1 MTYDNQSIDL
11 SSEDLNE
18 ALTRR
23 SFLRNAAMAGLA
35 VASTSSIPGVLHAQG
50 TSTLTWAKPLET
62 TMLDPHTSIL
72 GSSWQ
77 MLHLVYDSLIDV
89 DEDLNPIP
97 AIAESWEQES
107 PTSYVFTIRSGV
119 KFSNGADVT
128 VADVVGSLK
137 RVQDPATGSW
147 WVRPMGL
154 IDDVA
159 AVGDN
164 QVRVTLQVP
173 HTPLIAALAAT
184 MCSILPMSLVES
196 GELDVS
202 KAMLGSGPY
211 QVVSHEQDDNWVLER
226 NPHYW
231 QEGLP
236 KIDRID
242 VKIVPSDNTR
252 IAQLRDGSVH
262 IASFE
267 ASPDAG
273 LLLGGVENVQV
284 NVEDVTNYYILGL
297 NAVWEQ
303 SPFKDIKLRQAVALT
318 LDRDQIAEIAL
329 GGGGQPTAVMA
340 PAFNA
345 CDTSKLPNFGRDL
358 ERAKQLVAESGNE
371 GLSFEL
377 LVRNVPADI
386 QMAQVIAQG
395 VAQIGLT
402 ANIAVVDEGI
412 WVQRAWIDNP
422 SQFQAMITWYAG
434 YADPAISTLWWNPG
448 IAGFTA
454 GHVENNDAINAA
466 IEAAYQ
472 TGGEA
477 RGPVLQDLC
486 AKIDDSANVIPLVTR
501 QDTIAFRKDKLNARL
516 ARLEGYVHTLRNAET
531 FELL

>member
-1 MTYDNQSIDL
+1 MNFEQL
-11 SSEDLNE
+11 PNNPGSEELKS

-23 SFLRNAAMAGLA
+23 SFLRSVAMTGIAAAA
-35 VASTSSIPGVLHAQG
+35 VSNLPGVVRAQDASTM
-50 TSTLTWAKPLET
+50 TWAKPLET

-89 DEDLNPIP
+89 DEDLQPIP

-107 PTSYVFTIRSGV
+107 PTSYLFTIRSGV
-119 KFSNGADVT
+119 KFSNGADLT

-137 RVQDPATGSW
+137 RVQAPETGSW
-147 WVRPMGL
+147 WVRPMGRVA
-154 IDDVA
+154 DVE
-159 AVGDN
+159 AVGDT
-164 QVRVTLQVP
+164 QVRVTLQEP

-202 KAMLGSGPY
+202 REMLGSGPY
-211 QVVSHEQDDNWVLER
+211 RVVSHEQDDNWVLER
-226 NPHYW
+226 NPNYW

-252 IAQLRDGSVH
+252 IAQLRDGSVD

-267 ASPDAG
+267 ASPDAP
-273 LLLGGVENVQV
+273 LLLRGIENVEV
-284 NVEDVTNYYILGL
+284 NVEDVTNYYFLGL
-297 NAVWEQ
+297 NAVWDQ
-303 SPFKDIKLRQAVALT
+303 SPFSDLKLRQAVALT
-318 LDRDQIAEIAL
+318 LDRDLIANIAL
-329 GGGGQPTAVMA
+329 GGAGQPTAVMA
-340 PAFNA
+340 PAYDA
-345 CDTSKLPNFGRDL
+345 CDTARLPNFAQDL
-358 ERAKQLVAESGNE
+358 ERARKLVEESGHD

-377 LVRNVPADI
+377 LVRNIPADI

-395 VAQIGLT
+395 VSQIGLT

-422 SQFQAMITWYAG
+422 SQFEAMISWYAG
-434 YADPAISTLWWNPG
+434 YSDPAISTLWWNPG
-448 IAGFTA
+448 VAGFTA
-454 GHVENNDAINAA
+454 GHVENNDEVNAL
-466 IEAAYQ
+466 IDAAYQ

-477 RGPVLQDLC
+477 RGEVLQNLC
-486 AKIDDSANVIPLVTR
+486 AKIDESANVIPLVTR
-501 QDTIAFRKDKLNARL
+501 QDTIAYRKDKLNAKL
-516 ARLEGYVHTLRNAET
+516 AHLEGYVHTLRNVET
-531 FELL
+531 FELI

>member
-1 MTYDNQSIDL
+1 MTNEHHSADL
-11 SSEDLNE
+11 SAEDLRS

-23 SFLRNAAMAGLA
+23 SFLRTAAMTGLA
-35 VASTSSIPGVLHAQG
+35 AASATGVPGALYAQGASTM
-50 TSTLTWAKPLET
+50 TWAKPLET
-62 TMLDPHTSIL
+62 TMLDPHTAIL

-89 DEDLNPIP
+89 DEELNPIP

-107 PTSYVFTIRSGV
+107 PTSYLFTIRSGV
-119 KFSNGADVT
+119 KFSNGADLT
-128 VADVVGSLK
+128 IADVVGSLK

-147 WVRPMGL
+147 WVRPMGM
-154 IDDVA
+154 IDDVV

-164 QVRVTLQVP
+164 QVRVTLQEP

-202 KAMLGSGPY
+202 KDMLGSGPY
-211 QVVSHEQDDNWVLER
+211 KIVSHEQDDNWVLER
-226 NPHYW
+226 NPHYY
-231 QEGLP
+231 QQGLP
-236 KIDRID
+236 KIDRIV

-252 IAQLRDGSVH
+252 IAQLRDGSID

-273 LLLGGVENVQV
+273 LLLRGVANVEV

-297 NAVWEQ
+297 NAVAED

-318 LDRDQIAEIAL
+318 LDRELIANIAL

-340 PAFNA
+340 PAHKA
-345 CDTSKLPNFGRDL
+345 CDTSKLPLFGQDL
-358 ERAKQLVAESGNE
+358 DRARQLLAESGNE
-371 GLSFEL
+371 DLSFEL
-377 LVRNVPADI
+377 LVRNIPADI

-395 VAQIGLT
+395 VAKIGLT

-422 SQFQAMITWYAG
+422 SKFEAMITWYAG

-448 IAGFTA
+448 VAGFTA
-454 GHVENNDAINAA
+454 GHVENNDDINAA
-466 IEAAYQ
+466 IDAAYQ

-477 RGPVLQDLC
+477 RGAVLQNLC
-486 AKIDDSANVIPLVTR
+486 AKIDESANVIPLVTR
-501 QDTIAFRKDKLNARL
+501 QDTIAYRSDKLKAKL
-516 ARLEGYVHTLRNAET
+516 AHLEGYVHTLRNVET
-531 FELL
+531 FELM